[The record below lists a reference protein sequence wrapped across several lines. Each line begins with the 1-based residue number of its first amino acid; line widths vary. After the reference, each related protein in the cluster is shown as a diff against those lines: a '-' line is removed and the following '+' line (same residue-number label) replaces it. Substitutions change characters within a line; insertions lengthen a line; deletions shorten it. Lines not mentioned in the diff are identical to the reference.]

1 MGMMT
6 DATMTPR
13 SSMSNY
19 VLAALPLLPAL
30 VLLVP
35 MLENPLSALLS
46 DGPPTF
52 TSQIIAYAAL
62 ACFGYFLTYR
72 LVPHIKVR
80 TKECSFVLQVYGHL

>member
-13 SSMSNY
+13 SNINDY
-19 VLAALPLLPAL
+19 VLAVLPLLPAV
-30 VLLVP
+30 VLLLP
-35 MLENPLSALLS
+35 MLENPLSALLY

-80 TKECSFVLQVYGHL
+80 FCLRS